1 MTLLVGIY
9 CADGIVIAADQQATL
24 GTASRPTVGSP
35 VTKISPIKNNA
46 ALYAF
51 SGFTGL
57 GQQIG
62 ADLERTIDPTR
73 NYFDQVGQIQTA
85 VCATVTGF
93 VQRGQILAQTGL
105 YPDGRAEALCHSLV
119 GAQFP
124 DGVKLFEITPTV
136 SCDIVNASQWTSIGT
151 GKQNA
156 DPIVAFLWDVYWRDR
171 NPRLP
176 EAIVT
181 AYWAVSATIESKAP
195 NVGFD
200 IDVFVLEPTAGGAM
214 LARQIAREELT
225 EDADFI
231 ERVKDAMR
239 SFRDAIIPT
248 PQTEAAD
255 RADEPPALPGAG

>member
-1 MTLLVGIY
+1 MTVLVGIY
-9 CADGIVIAADQQATL
+9 CDDGIVIAADQQATL

-35 VTKISPIKNNA
+35 VTKISPIRNNS

-62 ADLERTIDPTR
+62 AVLERTIDLTK

-85 VCATVTGF
+85 VNATVTGF
-93 VQRGQILAQTGL
+93 FQRAQLLAGL

-124 DGVKLFEITPTV
+124 DGVKLFEITPTG

-156 DPIVAFLWDVYWRDR
+156 DPIMSFLWDVYW
-171 NPRLP
+171 
-176 EAIVT
+176 
-181 AYWAVSATIESKAP
+181 
-195 NVGFD
+195 
-200 IDVFVLEPTAGGAM
+200 
-214 LARQIAREELT
+214 
-225 EDADFI
+225 
-231 ERVKDAMR
+231 
-239 SFRDAIIPT
+239 
-248 PQTEAAD
+248 
-255 RADEPPALPGAG
+255 